1 MLKQISMRIPEETY
15 GIIEK
20 LSKLEKTEKS
30 AVIREA
36 LEKGLNKIKKDVAI
50 ELYRENELSISEAA
64 SLADVSVPEIM
75 EVLMQHGI
83 KSKMTIKDLEE
94 GKKTA
99 EEII

>member
-1 MLKQISMRIPEETY
+1 MRIPEETY